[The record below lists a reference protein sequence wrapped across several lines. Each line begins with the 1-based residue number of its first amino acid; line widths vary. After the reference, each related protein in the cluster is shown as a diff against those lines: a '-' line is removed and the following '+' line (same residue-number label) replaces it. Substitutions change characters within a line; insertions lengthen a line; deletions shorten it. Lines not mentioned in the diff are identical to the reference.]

1 MKPTFTER
9 SFIFSIFTDEYP
21 HKMPMKIEH
30 DTITTIN
37 HRKPQLSL
45 PYQCPRISGD
55 SSGGFPWFP
64 HISWG
69 KNMVSE
75 DHLAAPAWTALLE
88 QPPCCL
94 RGCRARCPFG
104 GWNQLA
110 AAAML
115 GDSGWMNRSAYFCNL
130 FYVYIYI
137 YTCIF
142 RH

>member
-1 MKPTFTER
+1 
-9 SFIFSIFTDEYP
+9 
-21 HKMPMKIEH
+21 
-30 DTITTIN
+30 
-37 HRKPQLSL
+37 
-45 PYQCPRISGD
+45 
-55 SSGGFPWFP
+55 
-64 HISWG
+64 
-69 KNMVSE
+69 MVSE

-137 YTCIF
+137 YTLVYLDTDEFYITCFGTELPYGPLTVSLSQKKQQAPKHRGIF
-142 RH
+142 DLRNWRVSISWENRWFPVKIFPPIH